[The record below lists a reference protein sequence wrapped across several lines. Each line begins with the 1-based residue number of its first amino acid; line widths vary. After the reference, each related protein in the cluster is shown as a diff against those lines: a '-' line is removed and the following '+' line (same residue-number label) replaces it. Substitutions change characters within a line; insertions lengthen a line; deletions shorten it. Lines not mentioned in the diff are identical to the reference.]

1 MLLAELKKR
10 MLQAMKSRQTVE
22 KEILRVAIGEIETAA
37 ARTGRDATDD
47 EAAAIVKK
55 LVKSNEETLASATDA
70 EQRQTLEQELS
81 ILRAYLPQTLSL
93 DQIVVEL
100 AGVADQI
107 RAAKSDGQAT
117 GVAMKEL
124 KMKGVTAEGK
134 EVARAVAQIR
144 A

>member
-37 ARTGRDATDD
+37 ARTGRDATDE